1 MWFIARFAGTEV
13 ARFGAESEVT
23 LGGPGDS
30 VTLFHGEE
38 ADAWLVLGVSFAVL
52 VLVDLCLF
60 AARPERM
67 SFMLA
72 CVSTLGWVMCAVAF
86 NAYVLWRFGHQAA
99 WQWASAYALEWLLSF
114 DNLFVFHS
122 IFTAYKTPEHM
133 RHRPLFIG
141 IMGAV
146 LMRLSFLSGAEY
158 LMHTVWFMHLV
169 FGLLLVVIGVRSVLS
184 DDDEDDE
191 RPHWIASKAAQYLP
205 IVDWYDPSGAFF
217 VKVRVGVDGMVPT
230 GPPSSYGAVAMSATR
245 EVWRGTLLVVVLI
258 CIEAADLIFAVDSV
272 SAVVAQVNHLFLAYS
287 AVVFAMLGLRSGFF
301 VIDVLA
307 ATFEMFK
314 YGIAVMLVFIGLK
327 LIFASYVSI
336 RPEAVCAVLVFVLSA
351 SVGVSYAMGKVNTPE
366 PSPRE
371 TREADKAAHSA

>member
-13 ARFGAESEVT
+13 ARFGAAAEAT

-30 VTLFHGEE
+30 VTLFRGDE
-38 ADAWLVLGVSFAVL
+38 ADAWLVLGVSFAAL
-52 VLVDLCLF
+52 LLVDLCLF

-67 SFMLA
+67 GFMLA
-72 CVSTLGWVMCAVAF
+72 CMSTLGWIMSAVAF
-86 NAYVLWRFGHQAA
+86 NAYVYWRFGHAAA
-99 WQWASAYALEWLLSF
+99 WQWASAYSLEWLLSF

-169 FGLLLVVIGVRSVLS
+169 FGLLLVVIGVRSVL

-217 VKVRVGVDGMVPT
+217 IKVRVGADGRPLAQ
-230 GPPSSYGAVAMSATR
+230 PASSYGAVAMSATR
-245 EVWRGTLLVVVLI
+245 EAWRGTLLCVVLL

-287 AVVFAMLGLRSGFF
+287 AVVFAMLGLRSGYFI
-301 VIDVLA
+301 IDELA
-307 ATFEMFK
+307 TTFEMFK

-327 LIFASYVSI
+327 LIFADYVTV

-351 SVGVSYAMGKVNTPE
+351 SVGLSYALGKVNTPE
-366 PSPRE
+366 SSPRE
-371 TREADKAAHSA
+371 KDEVDKAALVA

>member
-13 ARFGAESEVT
+13 ARFSTETEAT

-30 VTLFHGEE
+30 VTLFRGEE

-52 VLVDLCLF
+52 ILADLCLF

-72 CVSTLGWVMCAVAF
+72 CVTTLGWVMCAVAF
-86 NAYVLWRFGHQAA
+86 NGYVLYRFGHQAA

-141 IMGAV
+141 IVGAV
-146 LMRLSFLSGAEY
+146 VMRLSFLSGAEY
-158 LMHTVWFMHLV
+158 LMHTVWFMHLI
-169 FGLLLVVIGVRSVLS
+169 FGLLLVVIGVRSVL

-217 VKVRVGVDGMVPT
+217 VKVRVDANGLVPT
-230 GPPSSYGAVAMSATR
+230 GPPSSYGAVAMNATR
-245 EVWRGTLLVVVLI
+245 EAWRGTLLVVVLI